1 MTAMKHVFDTKN
13 RMTTKRFAAIEKPP
27 EVDTAEL
34 RRQVRLS
41 KDAGH
46 SKMPL
51 HHTTLEKLLDA
62 FEMLNGKP
70 EDWRRTF
77 GE

>member
-1 MTAMKHVFDTKN
+1 MTNMKHVFDTKN
-13 RMTTKRFAAIEKPP
+13 RMTSKRFVAVEKPP

-34 RRQVRLS
+34 RRQIRLS

-51 HHTTLEKLLDA
+51 HHSTLEKLCDA
-62 FEMLNGKP
+62 FDAMNGATD
-70 EDWRRTF
+70 DWRRMV
-77 GE
+77 G

>member
-1 MTAMKHVFDTKN
+1 MSIRHTFDSKH
-13 RMTTKRFAAIEKPP
+13 RMSSRRFIAIEKPP

-34 RRQVRLS
+34 RRQIRLS